1 MLGFFLWIR
10 SRLQFWSQRLRR
22 CKSRKI
28 VSFPTDSIL
37 SIEPKHILKVSSL
50 PMLHKDP
57 VDRLIIAQAIVG
69 DIAVISADKT
79 FSDYEVTLL

>member
-1 MLGFFLWIR
+1 
-10 SRLQFWSQRLRR
+10 
-22 CKSRKI
+22 
-28 VSFPTDSIL
+28 
-37 SIEPKHILKVSSL
+37 
-50 PMLHKDP
+50 MLHKDP